1 MKKFDKYNKR
11 IKFIYASSV
20 RNAFTCNAFY
30 NVTYGNRGPSAYCQ
44 RWDVVTLLRSF
55 HVYHTGRTYNFISH
69 NKPNEAEVIRGLYL
83 YLRWQYNHARNV
95 LTKHNK
101 QAICFQPDHD
111 NLVAIVK
118 QARKA
123 MMLYKKQYEQLRD
136 EGVYTYMELIK

>member
-20 RNAFTCNAFY
+20 TNAFTCNAFW
-30 NVTYGNRGPSAYCQ
+30 NVTHGNKAPNRWCQ
-44 RWDVVTLLRSF
+44 RWDIDTLLRNF
-55 HVYHTGRTYNFISH
+55 HVYRTGRTYNFITH
-69 NKPNEAEVIRGLYL
+69 NQPNEAEVIRGLYL
-83 YLRWQYNHARNV
+83 FLRYQYNHARNV

-101 QAICFQPDHD
+101 QAICFKPDHD